1 MDEATELPALALE
14 KWKRDYVMISN
25 PQKINRDSTE
35 GKKGWGGV
43 LAAFEGK
50 RDGTGNLILLLW

>member
-14 KWKRDYVMISN
+14 KWKRDMLWSVM

-35 GKKGWGGV
+35 GKKGGGGV
-43 LAAFEGK
+43 LAAYLKGK
-50 RDGTGNLILLLW
+50 GMEQEI

>member
-35 GKKGWGGV
+35 GKKGGGGV
-43 LAAFEGK
+43 LAAYLKGK
-50 RDGTGNLILLLW
+50 GMEQEI